1 MNMYVAKK
9 YALMFMT
16 ATIPLIFF
24 VLILLTSFDLVFG
37 TLVFFIAAV
46 VMIVVTNHMLRHPL
60 TGLIEGKGM
69 LTLTL
74 DSTGFIESFLVQAD
88 QPFVRG
94 KVGKNKQAETMFDRD
109 ITQYLVPPQEGRL
122 VDATMLNKQG
132 QAVGKR
138 KVLLMPTPE
147 EKADYLFAFGTYP
160 TFIYNKVLDT
170 FLQKKLLSN
179 FEQTTFT
186 KHAVMYL
193 LKKTEELS
201 SSVRDFS
208 RYIVEQTRPKSGW
221 FAKNKVI
228 VYAIIAAAVIIMIL
242 LFAPAIMNSM
252 QGVTIPDIPGGGG
265 GVINP

>member
-9 YALMFMT
+9 YALYFMT
-16 ATIPLIFF
+16 ATVPLVFF
-24 VLILLTSFDLVFG
+24 ILILLTSYDILFA
-37 TLVFFIAAV
+37 TIIFFVGAV
-46 VMIVVTNHMLRHPL
+46 VMMVVTNLLLRHPL
-60 TGLIEGKGM
+60 TALIEGKGM

-74 DSTGFIESFLVQAD
+74 DSTGFIESFIVEAD

-94 KVGKNKQAETMFDRD
+94 KVGKGKMAETMFDRD

-122 VDATMLNKQG
+122 VDATMLDSSGNVAG
-132 QAVGKR
+132 TR
-138 KVLLMPTPE
+138 KVLLMPTPQ

-201 SSVRDFS
+201 SSVRDFA
-208 RYIVEQTRPKSGW
+208 RYIVEQTRPKTSW
-221 FAKNKVI
+221 FAQNRWI
-228 VYAIIAAAVIIMIL
+228 VYLLLGAAVVIMII
-242 LFAPAIMNSM
+242 LFAPALINSM
-252 QGVTIPDIPGGGG
+252 QGVSLPSVPGG
-265 GVINP
+265 GVIGP

>member
-1 MNMYVAKK
+1 MNIYVAKK
-9 YALMFMT
+9 YGLMFMT
-16 ATIPLIFF
+16 ATIPLVFF
-24 VLILLTSFDLVFG
+24 IMIIMTSFDLAFG
-37 TLVFFIAAV
+37 TIVFFIV
-46 VMIVVTNHMLRHPL
+46 SIVMIFVTNMMLKHPL

-74 DSTGFIESFLVQAD
+74 DSTGYIESFLVEAD

-94 KVGKNKQAETMFDRD
+94 KLGKNKQVETMFDRD

-122 VDATMLNKQG
+122 VDATMLNAQG
-132 QAVGKR
+132 QAVGSR
-138 KVLLMPTPE
+138 KVLLMPTPQ
-147 EKADYLFAFGTYP
+147 EKADYLFSFGTYP

-170 FLQKKLLSN
+170 FLQKKLLSS

-208 RYIVEQTRPKSGW
+208 RYIVEQTRPKNGW
-221 FAKNKVI
+221 FAQNKWI
-228 VYAIIAAAVIIMIL
+228 VYALIGGAVLIMIL
-242 LFAPAIMNSM
+242 LFAPALLDTMGDVSL
-252 QGVTIPDIPGGGG
+252 PSLPSGG
-265 GVINP
+265 GVLNP

>member
-1 MNMYVAKK
+1 MNMYVMKK
-9 YALMFMT
+9 YALYFMT
-16 ATIPLIFF
+16 ATIPLVFF
-24 VLILLTSFDLVFG
+24 ILILMTSFDLFFA
-37 TLVFFIAAV
+37 TIIFFIAAV
-46 VMIVVTNHMLRHPL
+46 VMMFITNLLLRHPL
-60 TGLIEGKGM
+60 TRLIEGKGM

-74 DSTGFIESFLVQAD
+74 DSTGFIESFIVQAD

-94 KVGKNKQAETMFDRD
+94 KLGKNKQAETMFDRD

-122 VDATMLNKQG
+122 VDATMLNNQG
-132 QAVGKR
+132 QAVGTR
-138 KVLLMPTPE
+138 KVLLMPTPQ

-201 SSVRDFS
+201 SSVRDFA
-208 RYIVEQTRPKSGW
+208 RYIVEQTRPKTSW
-221 FAKNKVI
+221 FSQNKWI
-228 VYAIIAAAVIIMIL
+228 VYVILAVAVIIMII
-242 LFAPAIMNSM
+242 LFAPALLSSL
-252 QGVTIPDIPGGGG
+252 GSTKLPSIPGGG